1 MVQPEWLLPL
11 ALLVVIFS
19 PRLVVVL
26 LVLGAGFAG
35 GVYAATRDK
44 PKIATLNSDSTLE
57 ERLRKMDLIQP
68 QLLSSFQTNLSS
80 QIAPTTL
87 SVPLDMNVHAAQSRL
102 ISLIVKDFV
111 KSWYEAINLSHSDEF
126 PNAVTASLHSAFL
139 TLGEAAAK
147 TKVVHIVSPI
157 TQTLIRHIYEYRVL
171 ETSALPLDVYLERN
185 PRSSFNR
192 YLNRFLFAVSLI
204 IYMILRYVDAKESNK
219 FLRKL
224 SAHIISAILPK
235 QDSESPVVFSILRE
249 IVATSVLGG
258 IVDTYSDPDYINQAL
273 IAYIKSVKEAAAA
286 AAAIEAA
293 YDDEYEDYTPS
304 PTSISTLDQPPLTSS
319 NQPNPASSKRN
330 NNTSASKETKQKA
343 SSTSKEKQIKSA
355 VTNPTGDQLYVKVVE
370 AKHMPMGQGS
380 FFCSVAF
387 GNSTLRSEKV
397 AADTQPYW
405 KEDFLFDWS
414 HSLKNTY
421 IRIDIYDALMIR
433 DAFIGS
439 VYILASDVQANKYSK
454 DWYPID
460 TSESRVASGAQMAQ
474 LNVEAMVISISNLDR
489 MEEPGF
495 AENNG
500 AVADVG
506 VPAHIPSPVLEE
518 SVNEENE
525 WEDMN
530 VSVVDG
536 DAEIHDP
543 VHLMDMSGEG
553 LSIETLAAS
562 SMDSLQVLE
571 PKIGAKNQYVLDPLP
586 SFSTPAPVVVAFQP
600 RPQVAEPLTVA
611 EAIRHPFYK
620 DNFESYLD
628 SYQALEYLHLYRDLM
643 IMKPDIRLDEARDIY
658 SIYFHTQTNVNV
670 DRATFEDLKSLVT
683 GEVYS
688 DDSSFRKDLF
698 ERIKMEVLETLDM
711 FWIKFQ
717 AQPGFQVPQD
727 PAPVDILSSVA
738 PPQQKAPPAKPPRA
752 GTVQESDKTIPQPQT
767 TSSEL
772 LLELPAATRPTV
784 PARPKVSPPLPLRES
799 SPLEA
804 LAPSMPP
811 PLPSRPSAQEEEAET
826 RKKREE
832 DDLMLALALQEEEN
846 RNAAA
851 LRNAARQFPERR
863 SSTHPNY
870 SLDSSSGGGNGF
882 FSAPAVARSTH
893 LSGPIASEIA
903 IVKERIMVIEQ
914 RLGETM
920 YPVEGG
926 HELVENKL
934 KLQSLLVRLNEML
947 ALAEETEF
955 QSSYSSVPTLVHL
968 YNAKVSITD
977 LSDFDGSESMSAK
990 EYLGGL
996 LFGVQVEP
1004 TGSAS
1009 AASTGGWVLTRSL
1022 TQFSMCH
1029 DDLSS
1034 IFPKMEKCAFPS
1046 LSPASLQAK
1055 PQSAAAADARTSLCA
1070 DLEAWVRIILSDQV
1084 LCQAMCVHELLQSER
1099 LMSRIEEARKLELLD
1114 RQQQQQQQLQR
1125 SGGTVRGQVFGALKS
1140 AGSVLKN
1147 VAVSTGSVIGNAAA
1161 AVARDVKEEFSESSK
1176 LVGGGEVKRSGSNS
1190 VMSGSRSAGNA
1201 NYDAYRLKTS
1211 AAEYSSLPTAN
1222 SSDSDLPNTEELR
1235 KSNTPAA
1242 RKSRSP
1248 TRDDQSK
1255 KSGKSPSPNKSKVNP
1270 QPTSTEES
1278 QMSPQELAILLEC
1291 AFGIIEEVFNLSDP
1305 NQWIR
1310 QKGLQVVKSVLRN
1323 NYGKT
1328 ISASIQTQV
1337 DDIRSPESVSGYL
1350 NSISDNLWPNGEWMY
1365 STPDYLA
1372 ELEAN
1377 KLNPRTDQQRTDT
1390 RIEAKDLFLNNAALL
1405 GLDGIQTVV
1414 GKTNTTVG
1422 LSRLFN
1428 MLQQRDLNR
1437 GLVCAVLE
1445 AMIRADHN
1453 LSSANKYLPF
1463 FFFAARPVD
1472 AVVVA
1477 VVDEVDLPLSRSIL
1491 EAGTL
1496 TPSFFRDSISSIDE

>member
-44 PKIATLNSDSTLE
+44 PKIATLSSDSTLE
-57 ERLRKMDLIQP
+57 ERLRKMDLVQP
-68 QLLSSFQTNLSS
+68 QLLSSIQTNLVP
-80 QIAPTTL
+80 QIVPTTL
-87 SVPLDMNVHAAQSRL
+87 SVPLDVNVLAAQSRL
-102 ISLIVKDFV
+102 ISLIVKDFI

-157 TQTLIRHIYEYRVL
+157 TQTLIRHIYEYRIL
-171 ETSALPLDVYLERN
+171 ETSTLPLDVYLERN

-192 YLNRFLFAVSLI
+192 Y
-204 IYMILRYVDAKESNK
+204 VDAKETNK

-224 SAHIISAILPK
+224 SAHIISVILPK

-273 IAYIKSVKEAAAA
+273 IAYIKSVKEAAATT
-286 AAAIEAA
+286 AIDAA
-293 YDDEYEDYTPS
+293 YGDEYEDIDFAPV
-304 PTSISTLDQPPLTSS
+304 PASISTLDQVPATSS
-319 NQPNPASSKRN
+319 NQPNPSSSKRN
-330 NNTSASKETKQKA
+330 NASAHKETKQK
-343 SSTSKEKQIKSA
+343 SSSVSKEKQIKSA
-355 VTNPTGDQLYVKVVE
+355 VTNPAGDQLYVKVVE

-397 AADTQPYW
+397 ASDTQPYW

-489 MEEPGF
+489 MEDPGA
-495 AENNG
+495 AENH
-500 AVADVG
+500 G
-506 VPAHIPSPVLEE
+506 VSVEGPALIPSPVLEE
-518 SVNEENE
+518 AVNEESE
-525 WEDMN
+525 WEDMKP
-530 VSVVDG
+530 SVG
-536 DAEIHDP
+536 DHGVEIEEA
-543 VHLMDMSGEG
+543 VHLMDESGES

-571 PKIGAKNQYVLDPLP
+571 PKPAAKNQYVVDPLP
-586 SFSTPAPVVVAFQP
+586 SFSTPAPLVVSFQP
-600 RPQVAEPLTVA
+600 RPEVAEPLTVA

-643 IMKPDIRLDEARDIY
+643 IMKQDIRLDEARDIY

-670 DRATFEDLKSLVT
+670 DRATLEDLKSLVT
-683 GEVYS
+683 GESYLS
-688 DDSSFRKDLF
+688 AADDVFRKDLF

-727 PAPVDILSSVA
+727 PAPVEISNTFT
-738 PPQQKAPPAKPPRA
+738 PQQQKLPPTKPPRA
-752 GTVQESDKTIPQPQT
+752 GTVQDSDKSVTLPQSASPLSQ
-767 TSSEL
+767 L
-772 LLELPAATRPTV
+772 VLEPPASNRPSV
-784 PARPKVSPPLPLRES
+784 PARPKISPPLPLRES
-799 SPLEA
+799 PPLEA
-804 LAPSMPP
+804 FAPTLPP
-811 PLPSRPSAQEEEAET
+811 PLPSRPSAQEEEAEA
-826 RKKREE
+826 RRKREE

-851 LRNAARQFPERR
+851 VRNAAHHFPERR
-863 SSTHPNY
+863 SSTHPNHA
-870 SLDSSSGGGNGF
+870 LDLMPGGGNAF
-882 FSAPAVARSTH
+882 FSAPAAARSTH

-914 RLGETM
+914 RLGDTT

-926 HELVENKL
+926 YELVENKL
-934 KLQSLLVRLNEML
+934 KLQTLLVRLNEML

-955 QSSYSSVPTLVHL
+955 QSSYSGVPTMVHL

-977 LSDFDGSESMSAK
+977 LSDFEGSESMNAK
-990 EYLGGL
+990 EYLSGL

-1009 AASTGGWVLTRSL
+1009 ASTGGWVLTRTL

-1034 IFPKMEKCAFPS
+1034 IFPKMEKYAFPS
-1046 LSPASLQAK
+1046 LSPAILQAK
-1055 PQSAAAADARTSLCA
+1055 PQSAAAADARAALCA
-1070 DLEAWVRIILSDQV
+1070 DLEAWVRIILSDPV

-1099 LMSRIEEARKLELLD
+1099 LMSRIEEARKSEIHD

-1161 AVARDVKEEFSESSK
+1161 AVARDVKEEFSESAK
-1176 LVGGGEVKRSGSNS
+1176 LVGGGEVKRSGSQS
-1190 VMSGSRSAGNA
+1190 VNGVSGSRSAGNA
-1201 NYDAYRLKTS
+1201 YNDPYRLKAS

-1222 SSDSDLPNTEELR
+1222 SSDSDLPNSEVLR
-1235 KSNTPAA
+1235 KSNTPA

-1248 TRDDQSK
+1248 TRDEQSR
-1255 KSGKSPSPNKSKVNP
+1255 KSGRSPSPTKLKGYPETVP
-1270 QPTSTEES
+1270 EES

-1390 RIEAKDLFLNNAALL
+1390 RIEAKDLLLNNAALL

-1445 AMIRADHN
+1445 AMVRSV
-1453 LSSANKYLPF
+1453 LS
-1463 FFFAARPVD
+1463 D
-1472 AVVVA
+1472 
-1477 VVDEVDLPLSRSIL
+1477 
-1491 EAGTL
+1491 
-1496 TPSFFRDSISSIDE
+1496 